1 MPPGDNGAAS
11 HREVDEIAR
20 VAHDTQARVGVVEY
34 AVQEITK
41 RMDRMHAQ
49 MERQQ
54 INVPI
59 WSLGI
64 AGALTALG
72 YFLFSLFSVGR
83 VP

>member
-1 MPPGDNGAAS
+1 MAYGDNGTVS
-11 HREVDEIAR
+11 HREVDDIAR
-20 VAHDTQARVGVVEY
+20 VAHDAQARVGVVEY
-34 AVQEITK
+34 AVQEMTK
-41 RMDRMHAQ
+41 RMDRMYAQ

-54 INVPI
+54 INVSV